1 MHDPC
6 EPREPCSFEEMLE
19 EPFARLELVAG
30 AHYGM
35 RLEALHERLAELE
48 RELDAFLGDSQRA
61 RGRARQGTRNRAP

>member
-30 AHYGM
+30 AIYGA
-35 RLEALHERLAELE
+35 RLETMLERLAELE
-48 RELDAFLGDSQRA
+48 RELDSFLGDSQRD
-61 RGRARQGTRNRAP
+61 RG